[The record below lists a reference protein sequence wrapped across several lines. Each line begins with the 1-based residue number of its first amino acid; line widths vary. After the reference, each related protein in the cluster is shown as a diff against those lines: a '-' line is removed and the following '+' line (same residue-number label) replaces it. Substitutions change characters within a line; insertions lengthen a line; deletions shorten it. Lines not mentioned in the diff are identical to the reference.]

1 MLVVVA
7 LRNQRM
13 QVPVLV
19 AVAVVAAAVVV
30 VAAAAAVVVA
40 AAPTLAAG
48 GPKLAE
54 DQNCHEQGPL
64 SYIQYK

>member
-1 MLVVVA
+1 MLMLVVVA

-13 QVPVLV
+13 QVPVFV
-19 AVAVVAAAVVV
+19 AVVV
-30 VAAAAAVVVA
+30 V

>member
-1 MLVVVA
+1 MLMLVVVA

-13 QVPVLV
+13 QVPVFV
-19 AVAVVAAAVVV
+19 AVAVVVV
-30 VAAAAAVVVA
+30 